1 MPDKPTILFIAIV
14 PPFYAPSEVKNYGP
28 ERTFELIPHK
38 HSVLALVAWLREHGC
53 EGHYIWIY
61 PDDKSGP
68 QKIGNAI
75 QEIKPDAIGFS
86 LVTEEMVGHYPA
98 IEAIKQKYP
107 DLPVIIGGPHA
118 SAVPVETLKTFPL
131 IDFVAIGEGEKT
143 LTEWLTMVHEGRG
156 ISEMRD
162 VAGLGF
168 RDENGEIIIT
178 KPRETFKD
186 INVLPD
192 PAFDLIANPDSPT
205 DKSSAF
211 PIVGSYG
218 CRFYCTFCAADH
230 GNYRYMKPERIVN
243 QLQNAQEKY
252 GVEYF
257 AIRDSLWP
265 PTSEWLDEFCDLIE
279 ERKLDVKFH
288 FETRAGILN
297 VDQWTRLKKIGAQAV
312 AVGVETGDEDMLK
325 RIKKGITLDM
335 VRETFRHLHEVGIFG
350 VAFLMFGN
358 QGETSE
364 SIRKSIKFNVEIN
377 PVLLSLAVF
386 RPLPGTEAYEYVKE
400 GDKDWWMRG
409 PYPSI
414 CELTTDELHRLR
426 EDAHIRYPLRWRYL
440 MQNVIGGNLPG
451 EFRGV
456 CWRSYK
462 VHLRKYLLGIS
473 ERSAILRP
481 IIHGIKKI
489 AGKNC

>member
-38 HSVLALVAWLREHGC
+38 HSILALVAWLREHSC
-53 EGHYIWIY
+53 EGHYTWIY
-61 PDDKSGP
+61 PGDKSAP
-68 QKIGNAI
+68 QKIGKAI
-75 QEIKPDAIGFS
+75 WEIQPDAIGLS

-98 IEAIKQKYP
+98 IEAIKKKYP
-107 DLPVIIGGPHA
+107 GLPVILGGPHA
-118 SAVPVETLKTFPL
+118 TAVPVETLKTFPM
-131 IDFVAIGEGEKT
+131 IDYVAIGEGENT
-143 LTEWLTMVHEGRG
+143 LTEWLTLIHNDGG
-156 ISEMRD
+156 ISDMRE
-162 VAGLGF
+162 VAGIGF
-168 RDENGEIIIT
+168 RDENGEIVIT
-178 KPRETFKD
+178 RPRETFQD
-186 INVLPD
+186 INILPD

-205 DKSSAF
+205 GKRSAF

-218 CRFYCTFCAADH
+218 CRFFCTFCAADH

-243 QLQNAQEKY
+243 QLQAAQEKF

-265 PTSEWLDEFCDLIE
+265 PSSEWLDEFCDLVEKRDLKIH
-279 ERKLDVKFH
+279 FH

-297 VDQWTRLKKIGAQAV
+297 EEQWARLKKIGAQAV
-312 AVGVETGDEDMLK
+312 AVGVESGDEAMLK

-335 VRETFRHLHEVGIFG
+335 VRETFRHLHKVGIIA
-350 VAFLMFGN
+350 VAFVMFGN
-358 QGETSE
+358 QGETRE
-364 SIRKSIKFNVEIN
+364 SIRKSMQFTVEIN
-377 PVLLSLAVF
+377 PALLSLAVF
-386 RPLPGTEAYEYVKE
+386 RPLPGTEAWELVKE
-400 GDKDWWMRG
+400 EDRDWWMRG

-414 CELTTDELHRLR
+414 CELSTEELHRLR

-440 MQNVIGGNLPG
+440 MQNVIGGNLPP

-462 VHLRKYLLGIS
+462 VHLRKYLLGMG
-473 ERSAILRP
+473 ERSAFFRSLIRGL
-481 IIHGIKKI
+481 KKTT
-489 AGKNC
+489 GKQ